1 MAKILLSLAP
11 LAEARWEKSPAT
23 GAEYLVAP
31 LSSERD
37 ADLQR
42 ECADMMGNV
51 NLQLFAEK
59 VCLEVLKGWKGI
71 GDGKSEGELPCNP
84 ENVKAFVK
92 WHGQGEGQFVLRR
105 ARSLAH
111 FVAAEVEEAKKG

>member
-1 MAKILLSLAP
+1 MAKILLSLIP

-37 ADLQR
+37 AELQR
-42 ECADMMGNV
+42 ECSDMMGNV
-51 NLQLFAEK
+51 STQLLTEK
-59 VCLEVLKGWKGI
+59 VCLESLKNWKGI
-71 GDGKSEGELPCNP
+71 GDGKADAELPCNP
-84 ENVKAFVK
+84 DNVKAFVK
-92 WHGQGEGQFVLRR
+92 WHGQGEAQFIVRR

-111 FVAAEVEEAKKG
+111 FIAKEVEEAKKD